1 MVAKSTSLQS
11 RPKSTNIIMLNSK
24 QVLDTEGQTSSV
36 GQNQYN
42 KDDDEMKKSKVVKIN
57 VGGEIIMSTRDIL
70 TRIRNSKLA
79 SMINGNCEDIPAFDC
94 DGNIFL
100 NYNPIL
106 FYHLLEQLRT
116 LEDENFPIF
125 YPPKSRLL
133 VIPFRQMFQE
143 LGFPI
148 ASLSNDDIITINVG
162 GEIFVT
168 RCQTLTQIPHSKLAI
183 VVSSY
188 RIIDTDEN
196 GYLFLDYD
204 ARLFRYLLSQLRSTS
219 CSQISTFQAPSS
231 DDRKEFN
238 AMLIRLG
245 LIDKI

>member
-1 MVAKSTSLQS
+1 
-11 RPKSTNIIMLNSK
+11 
-24 QVLDTEGQTSSV
+24 
-36 GQNQYN
+36 
-42 KDDDEMKKSKVVKIN
+42 MKKSKVVKIN

-70 TRIRNSKLA
+70 TRIRSSKLA
-79 SMINGNCEDIPAFDC
+79 SMINGNCEDISAFDC

-143 LGFPI
+143 LGFRI
-148 ASLSNDDIITINVG
+148 ASLSNDDIITLNVG

-168 RCQTLTQIPHSKLAI
+168 RCQTLSQVPYSKLAI
-183 VVSSY
+183 V
-188 RIIDTDEN
+188 
-196 GYLFLDYD
+196 
-204 ARLFRYLLSQLRSTS
+204 
-219 CSQISTFQAPSS
+219 
-231 DDRKEFN
+231 
-238 AMLIRLG
+238 
-245 LIDKI
+245 